1 MMKND
6 ESMRASRTGGL
17 GEDGADGGGVGG
29 GREGKG
35 GGGGDGWEGDGG
47 SACTG
52 KYLYMK
58 RRSLLRKFFVSTEWR
73 DEIKSR
79 LARTSAQTSKLKR
92 TKSN

>member
-17 GEDGADGGGVGG
+17 GEDGADGGREGG
-29 GREGKG
+29 EGKG
-35 GGGGDGWEGDGG
+35 GGDGGEGDGG

-52 KYLYMK
+52 KYLSMK

-92 TKSN
+92 TKGN